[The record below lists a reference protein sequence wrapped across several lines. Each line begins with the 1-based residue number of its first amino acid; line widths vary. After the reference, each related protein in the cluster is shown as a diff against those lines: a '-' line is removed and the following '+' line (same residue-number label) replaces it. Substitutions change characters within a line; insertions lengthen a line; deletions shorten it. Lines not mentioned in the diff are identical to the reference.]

1 MSNYHKAYKEVL
13 EILKYIPEED
23 RNKIPRDLISMFERN
38 MDKTYKYNIDENA
51 NFENQKI
58 LRETEAILGNIYI
71 EYWATPEQKESIQ
84 NKYKQQMIEIEKNK
98 KIYEPNSLFKNKE
111 KAITTEIINYKE
123 RWHTKFINLIKRI
136 FKKGD
141 INDKGRY

>member
-13 EILKYIPEED
+13 EILKYISEED

-38 MDKTYKYNIDENA
+38 MDKTYQYNIDENA

-71 EYWATPEQKESIQ
+71 EYWATPEQKETIQ
-84 NKYKQQMIEIEKNK
+84 NKYKQQLIEIEKNK

-111 KAITTEIINYKE
+111 KVITTEIINYKE